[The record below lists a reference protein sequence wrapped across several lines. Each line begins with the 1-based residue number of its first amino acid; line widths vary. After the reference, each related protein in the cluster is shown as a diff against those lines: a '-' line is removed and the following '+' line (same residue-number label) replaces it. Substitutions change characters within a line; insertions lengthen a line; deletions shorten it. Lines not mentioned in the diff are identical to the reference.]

1 MMAAKI
7 VPLIDARQERLARKV
22 FGMLNAGQ
30 TEEAM
35 AEIAAVN
42 ERNKRLADARRQS
55 KDPTP

>member
-22 FGMLNAGQ
+22 FKMLNAGQ

-55 KDPTP
+55 KGPTP